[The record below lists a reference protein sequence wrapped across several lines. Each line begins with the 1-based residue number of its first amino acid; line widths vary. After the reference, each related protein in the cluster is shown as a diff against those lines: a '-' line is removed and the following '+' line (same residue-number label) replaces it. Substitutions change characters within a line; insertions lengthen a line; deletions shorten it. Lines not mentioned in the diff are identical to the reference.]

1 MIRTTLIAAALVLA
15 TTNLAEAQST
25 EPDLAAIARQAE
37 AAKGS
42 APKAKKSYTNADL
55 SSAGLPPS
63 TEAAP
68 APTGYMSSSLGKPV
82 TAEEMVTR
90 SEEKAAA
97 DLRGKLPDEYWVG
110 QATAIRKQVDK
121 MVPRLAELDAR
132 KPNPNAALQ
141 KRSEQEKA
149 MLQEQIASLR
159 KKWDGLQAEARAAKA
174 NLGLLS
180 PPPAFPE

>member
-1 MIRTTLIAAALVLA
+1 MIRTTLIAAALTLA
-15 TTNLAEAQST
+15 TANLAAAQAP

-63 TEAAP
+63 TETAP
-68 APTGYMSSSLGKPV
+68 AAAGYMSSSRGKPV